1 MGRSL
6 SKMNLK
12 LYPLILIIVI
22 LLPASFNQAPSLR
35 VSGQEGY
42 SSRQYVEDN
51 VSIPLCGGVIRT
63 DLEVS
68 EKVYGAPASGAV
80 GGGDITLIYHTSF
93 PVDYR
98 SYVQTLFDIV
108 YPEIK
113 TIYGDPSNTITVT
126 LKYDR
131 DWYPWNFYIPANN
144 TIVLSQLPSPSGT
157 SPTWDAIFTHELI
170 HAFHDAIVLTETW
183 AEEGM
188 TEAATQIV
196 AMNLKN
202 KGVRDIVYRDPI
214 VNLKYYDVWS
224 YMGSRV
230 VGGTPNFFLK
240 FNPDISY
247 RISSAMFFILTCEL
261 STSTSNPYDFLKR
274 LNQALYSEAPANPY
288 FDDLRFKLAIRQ
300 VAAGRLVEGQLAD
313 VWVGYQPITY
323 TLVRTGFHIGVY
335 PYRPENPTR
344 VWVMTFLRSSY
355 GEETPMGGLRVNV
368 KVMDVEGRVVNSGQA
383 ITGSDG
389 MGYLDLS
396 PTPYQAG
403 GYEIVASTIFSDI
416 NYTARN
422 YAFSQ
427 GESRLI
433 EQPDMNLY
441 GVTLDSSGKPVPATV
456 TATGGTVK
464 LNTRGAF
471 KIEASTQTLPL
482 EITLSSGGF
491 QRKFGKPNPYTRVVW
506 MNSTAPSPTPYT
518 VTVKIQG
525 LPSTYSTTLQVDG
538 TVKGTVQGGGTA
550 TLTFDMG
557 TTHTIQVD
565 SYVNVSST
573 ERYHASPNIQ
583 VVTSE
588 ATVTFTYLR
597 QVYIL
602 FQQNGSG
609 KPVPATIDGTI
620 YTLPVSFWWTS
631 GSNHSFTY
639 AGNLTD
645 ETTRYL
651 LVEVSSRSPL
661 TVTDPLTVTGLY
673 KTQYMLN
680 ISTIP
685 SGLIQINGS
694 GWYDSRSKVTLTAPP
709 LSGYTFKAWMVDGSE
724 TTSNPVEVTMDAPR
738 VAVAIY
744 QSLGSYDVTVRAL
757 YAPTGEE
764 TEAQF
769 TWDGK
774 IYTTP
779 YTFRTVTG
787 SHTVVAAA
795 TDKAGRTFSKWQD
808 IASNTTSR
816 TISSG
821 GVYIA
826 IYGQVKR
833 DFSISISPDHQRIGP
848 GQSTFYV
855 IRLESLGGFNLP
867 VTLGVKGMPVN
878 SNSTFNPR
886 TLQPPG
892 TATLTINTYPTT
904 PVGSYVLT
912 VTAVGDNIVHTVQ
925 ARLSMGACIV
935 ATATYGSE
943 LSGEVQFLR
952 GFRDNQ
958 VRKTFAGESFMSAF
972 NIWYYSFSPYVADY
986 INQSSS
992 AKSFARLILHP
1003 LIKILYVASTSYKI
1017 FQHTPEFAVYTSGF
1031 VASFLIGTV
1040 YFSPALAPILLF
1052 KRRLSGTILRLTSMT
1067 FLLSSVL
1074 SFTGEFTGH
1083 SGLMMVATSCFV
1095 ISTITASILLSAKIL
1110 SIICGFLRKFR
1121 SNRPT
1126 GTL

>member
-1 MGRSL
+1 
-6 SKMNLK
+6 
-12 LYPLILIIVI
+12 
-22 LLPASFNQAPSLR
+22 
-35 VSGQEGY
+35 
-42 SSRQYVEDN
+42 
-51 VSIPLCGGVIRT
+51 
-63 DLEVS
+63 
-68 EKVYGAPASGAV
+68 
-80 GGGDITLIYHTSF
+80 
-93 PVDYR
+93 
-98 SYVQTLFDIV
+98 
-108 YPEIK
+108 
-113 TIYGDPSNTITVT
+113 
-126 LKYDR
+126 
-131 DWYPWNFYIPANN
+131 
-144 TIVLSQLPSPSGT
+144 
-157 SPTWDAIFTHELI
+157 
-170 HAFHDAIVLTETW
+170 
-183 AEEGM
+183 
-188 TEAATQIV
+188 
-196 AMNLKN
+196 
-202 KGVRDIVYRDPI
+202 
-214 VNLKYYDVWS
+214 
-224 YMGSRV
+224 
-230 VGGTPNFFLK
+230 
-240 FNPDISY
+240 
-247 RISSAMFFILTCEL
+247 
-261 STSTSNPYDFLKR
+261 
-274 LNQALYSEAPANPY
+274 
-288 FDDLRFKLAIRQ
+288 
-300 VAAGRLVEGQLAD
+300 
-313 VWVGYQPITY
+313 
-323 TLVRTGFHIGVY
+323 
-335 PYRPENPTR
+335 
-344 VWVMTFLRSSY
+344 
-355 GEETPMGGLRVNV
+355 
-368 KVMDVEGRVVNSGQA
+368 
-383 ITGSDG
+383 
-389 MGYLDLS
+389 
-396 PTPYQAG
+396 
-403 GYEIVASTIFSDI
+403 
-416 NYTARN
+416 
-422 YAFSQ
+422 
-427 GESRLI
+427 
-433 EQPDMNLY
+433 
-441 GVTLDSSGKPVPATV
+441 
-456 TATGGTVK
+456 
-464 LNTRGAF
+464 
-471 KIEASTQTLPL
+471 
-482 EITLSSGGF
+482 
-491 QRKFGKPNPYTRVVW
+491 
-506 MNSTAPSPTPYT
+506 
-518 VTVKIQG
+518 
-525 LPSTYSTTLQVDG
+525 
-538 TVKGTVQGGGTA
+538 
-550 TLTFDMG
+550 
-557 TTHTIQVD
+557 
-565 SYVNVSST
+565 
-573 ERYHASPNIQ
+573 
-583 VVTSE
+583 
-588 ATVTFTYLR
+588 
-597 QVYIL
+597 
-602 FQQNGSG
+602 
-609 KPVPATIDGTI
+609 
-620 YTLPVSFWWTS
+620 
-631 GSNHSFTY
+631 
-639 AGNLTD
+639 
-645 ETTRYL
+645 
-651 LVEVSSRSPL
+651 
-661 TVTDPLTVTGLY
+661 
-673 KTQYMLN
+673 
-680 ISTIP
+680 
-685 SGLIQINGS
+685 
-694 GWYDSRSKVTLTAPP
+694 
-709 LSGYTFKAWMVDGSE
+709 
-724 TTSNPVEVTMDAPR
+724 MDAPR

-992 AKSFARLILHP
+992 AKSCARLILHP

-1040 YFSPALAPILLF
+1040 YFSPALAPILLL
-1052 KRRLSGTILRLTSMT
+1052 KRRVSGTILRLTSLI

-1083 SGLMMVATSCFV
+1083 FGLMMVATSCFV
-1095 ISTITASILLSAKIL
+1095 ISTIAASILLSAKIL